1 MGRKRN
7 DIDNLSIINNI
18 SDNEVISSAIEN
30 VSFFMYTI
38 LADCFPEMA
47 TAECERIFY
56 EELKTDIIAFVV
68 GYRQDLNRGNGLSID
83 QTIVIRAY
91 TEQRFFEKLSKA
103 LERCKA
109 DKMVNG
115 IKKKIEKTDHKL

>member
-1 MGRKRN
+1 MVRKRN
-7 DIDNLSIINNI
+7 DINNLHISNNT
-18 SDNEVISSAIEN
+18 SDNEVISSAIES
-30 VSFFMYTI
+30 VSFFLYTI

-47 TAECERIFY
+47 TAECERIFH
-56 EELKTDIIAFVV
+56 EELKTDIIAFVMD
-68 GYRQDLNRGNGLSID
+68 YRQSLNSRNALSID

-109 DKMVNG
+109 DNVVNG
-115 IKKKIEKTDHKL
+115 IKKKIEKTDHK